1 MSKLN
6 FKKVELSD
14 IKTLC
19 PYLECEKSH
28 LADYTCGFIMMWK
41 DVLNLEFAVY
51 DETLFLKG
59 TFREIQR
66 FYLPCGKLKLD
77 ESIEIIKEYCNIR
90 EIDVEF
96 VSIPKEKAEQ
106 FLTKYNMDYLESRD
120 YSDYVYSADNLRT
133 LEGKAYHQKRNHIS
147 RFKRENPE
155 YKIHIISESN
165 IDRVKDFYKSF
176 VEKFPAASKSEIME
190 RECTSYVL
198 ENYDK
203 IGLIGVFLETNGK
216 VIAFTLGEIKN
227 KILFVHIE
235 KADREINGSYTV
247 INNEFVKYCADNFVI
262 EWVNREDDSGDE
274 GLRKAKL
281 SYHPS
286 HLAFKGKM
294 TKRI

>member
-1 MSKLN
+1 MSKLI

-41 DVLNLEFAVY
+41 DVLNLEFAVF

-59 TFREIQR
+59 TFREVER
-66 FYLPCGKLKLD
+66 FYLPCGKLELD
-77 ESIEIIKEYCNIR
+77 DALEVLKEYCNINGI
-90 EIDVEF
+90 EMEF
-96 VSIPKEKAEQ
+96 VSIPKEKAEY
-106 FLTKYNMDYLESRD
+106 FSEKYNMNYLESRD
-120 YSDYVYSADNLRT
+120 YSDYIYNANNLKT

-155 YKIHIISESN
+155 YKTQVVSKSN
-165 IDRVKDFYKSF
+165 IDRVKEFYKSF
-176 VEKFPAASKSEIME
+176 LKKFPATSKSEIME
-190 RECTSYVL
+190 RNCTAYVL
-198 ENYDK
+198 ENYDR
-203 IGLIGVFLETNGK
+203 IGLIGILLETGGK

-235 KADREINGSYTV
+235 KADREINGSYPV
-247 INNEFVKYCADNFVI
+247 VNNEFVKYCADNFFI

-286 HLAFKGKM
+286 HLALKGRM
-294 TKRI
+294 TKKI